1 MTRANVQNPSLNCCD
16 AAPHRAGTDGGELE
30 VKLRRATGG
39 DLPLVK
45 ALLIQRNLP
54 LEGVPENLEQFWV
67 AEGGSQIVGIAGL
80 EIHGRYGLLRSLAVQ
95 PTAGN
100 VGIGSRLTWQ
110 LLEEAVGQGLRE
122 VYLLTTTASEF
133 FPRFGFVRVRRNEV
147 PADLLESR
155 EFEACPSTA
164 VVMRWSPTASGIA
177 EPPTVI

>member
-1 MTRANVQNPSLNCCD
+1 
-16 AAPHRAGTDGGELE
+16 LE
-30 VKLRRATGG
+30 VKLRRATAG
-39 DLPLVK
+39 DLPRVK
-45 ALLIQRNLP
+45 DLLILRSLP
-54 LEGVPENLEQFWV
+54 LEGVTENFERFWV
-67 AEGGSQIVGIAGL
+67 AEGERELVGAAGL
-80 EIHGRYGLLRSLAVQ
+80 EVHGRYGLLRSLAVL
-95 PTAGN
+95 PTAAN

-133 FPRFGFVRVRRNEV
+133 FPRFGFVRVRRREV
-147 PADLLESR
+147 PSDVLESR